1 MTTVSSFRDKYA
13 VEFQFV
19 DMRWGVRDE
28 TTDDH
33 MTTSICLQAHF
44 YCLSPYQTNS
54 DRIALFYGVNENLV
68 IVRKPWFQMIGRRK
82 PSLNKAIGLLY
93 KPLNKIYEV
102 YIM

>member
-33 MTTSICLQAHF
+33 MTTSICLQA
-44 YCLSPYQTNS
+44 LLLPLAIPYTFRQDCS
-54 DRIALFYGVNENLV
+54 IFIE
-68 IVRKPWFQMIGRRK
+68 
-82 PSLNKAIGLLY
+82 
-93 KPLNKIYEV
+93 
-102 YIM
+102 